1 MLQEMEAAL
10 MTEDPRLVSA
20 TYEMYPEC
28 VSDDSVLEQ
37 EFGERF
43 NKIALLKA
51 RTSIK
56 ELSGGLTNRNF
67 LIETPADKYV
77 ARVSSNS
84 SSFLSIDRGSE
95 FINTTIAGKG
105 GVGAEVLDYIPG
117 EGLLLISYISG
128 KTFGADDVAA
138 NLPRIATSLRNL
150 HALEPFDHEFNMFN
164 TQSNYLKI
172 VKEQGFRVP
181 DGYVDFE
188 PMVAQIKKAFEVLF
202 EGLVPCNNDLLP
214 GNFIDDGKKIWLI
227 DYEYSGNNDACFEI
241 GNVWAEAFQP
251 IEALEEL
258 VTAYYGAH
266 RPDKVA
272 RAWLWALMAK
282 YGWTLWASIQDSVS
296 EIEFDFWEW
305 GMSKYDLARSEFTSE
320 YFKKAL
326 VAVTTK

>member
-1 MLQEMEAAL
+1 
-10 MTEDPRLVSA
+10 
-20 TYEMYPEC
+20 MYPEC

-84 SSFLSIDRGSE
+84 SDFLSIDRGSE

-128 KTFGADDVAA
+128 KTYGAEDVAA

-164 TQSNYLKI
+164 TQSNYFKI
-172 VKEQGFRVP
+172 VKDQGFRVP

-188 PMVAQIKKAFEVLF
+188 PMVAHIKKAFEVLF

>member
-1 MLQEMEAAL
+1 
-10 MTEDPRLVSA
+10 
-20 TYEMYPEC
+20 MYPEC
-28 VSDDSVLEQ
+28 VPADSVLEQ

-43 NKIALLKA
+43 NKFALLA
-51 RTSIK
+51 QRTSIK

-84 SSFLSIDRGSE
+84 SDFLAIDRGSE
-95 FINTTIAGKG
+95 FVNTTIAGEG

-128 KTFGADDVAA
+128 KTYGAADVGA

-164 TQSNYLKI
+164 TQSNYFKI

-202 EGLVPCNNDLLP
+202 DGLVPCNNDLLP

-241 GNVWAEAFQP
+241 GNVWAEAFLP

-258 VTAYYGAH
+258 VTAYFGSH

-326 VAVTTK
+326 VAVTSK

>member
-1 MLQEMEAAL
+1 
-10 MTEDPRLVSA
+10 
-20 TYEMYPEC
+20 MYPEC

-84 SSFLSIDRGSE
+84 SDFLSIDRGSE

-128 KTFGADDVAA
+128 KTYGAEDVAA
-138 NLPRIATSLRNL
+138 NLPRIAKSLRNL

-164 TQSNYLKI
+164 TQSNYFKI
-172 VKEQGFRVP
+172 VKDQGFRVP

>member
-1 MLQEMEAAL
+1 MMIFARVG
-10 MTEDPRLVSA
+10 TTDTA

-84 SSFLSIDRGSE
+84 SDFLSIDRGSE

-128 KTFGADDVAA
+128 KTFGAEDVAA
-138 NLPRIATSLRNL
+138 NLPRIAKSLRNL

-164 TQSNYLKI
+164 TQSNYFKI

-214 GNFIDDGKKIWLI
+214 GNFIDDGTKIWLI

>member
-1 MLQEMEAAL
+1 
-10 MTEDPRLVSA
+10 
-20 TYEMYPEC
+20 MYPEC

-128 KTFGADDVAA
+128 KTYGADDVAA
-138 NLPRIATSLRNL
+138 NLPHIATSLRNL

-164 TQSNYLKI
+164 TQSNYLTI

-214 GNFIDDGKKIWLI
+214 GNFIDDGTKIWLI

-241 GNVWAEAFQP
+241 GNVWAEAFLP

>member
-1 MLQEMEAAL
+1 
-10 MTEDPRLVSA
+10 
-20 TYEMYPEC
+20 MYPEC
-28 VSDDSVLEQ
+28 VSDDSALEQ

-67 LIETPADKYV
+67 LIETPENKYV

-84 SSFLSIDRGSE
+84 SSLLSINRESE

-214 GNFIDDGKKIWLI
+214 GNFIDDGTKIWLI

-282 YGWTLWASIQDSVS
+282 YAWTLWASIQDSVS

>member
-1 MLQEMEAAL
+1 
-10 MTEDPRLVSA
+10 
-20 TYEMYPEC
+20 MYPEC
-28 VSDDSVLEQ
+28 VPADSVLEQ

-43 NKIALLKA
+43 NKFALLA
-51 RTSIK
+51 QRTSIK

-84 SSFLSIDRGSE
+84 SDFLAIDRGSE
-95 FINTTIAGKG
+95 FINTTIAGEG

-128 KTFGADDVAA
+128 KTYGAADVGA
-138 NLPRIATSLRNL
+138 NLPRIATSLRAL
-150 HALEPFDHEFNMFN
+150 HSLKPFDHEFNMFN
-164 TQSNYLKI
+164 TQSSYFKI

-188 PMVAQIKKAFEVLF
+188 PMVAQIKKAFEPLF

-214 GNFIDDGKKIWLI
+214 GNFIDDGTKIWLI

-241 GNVWAEAFQP
+241 GNVWAEAFLP

-258 VTAYYGAH
+258 VTAYFGSH

-326 VAVTTK
+326 VAVTSK

>member
-1 MLQEMEAAL
+1 
-10 MTEDPRLVSA
+10 
-20 TYEMYPEC
+20 MYPEC

-84 SSFLSIDRGSE
+84 SDFLSIDRGSE

-138 NLPRIATSLRNL
+138 NLPRIAKSLRNL

-164 TQSNYLKI
+164 TQSNYFKI

>member
-1 MLQEMEAAL
+1 
-10 MTEDPRLVSA
+10 
-20 TYEMYPEC
+20 MYPEC
-28 VSDDSVLEQ
+28 VSDDSLLEQ

-43 NKIALLKA
+43 NKIALLAK

-67 LIETPADKYV
+67 LIETPDDKYV

-84 SSFLSIDRGSE
+84 SDFLSIDRGSE

-105 GVGAEVLDYIPG
+105 GVGAEVLDYIHG

-128 KTFGADDVAA
+128 KTYGADDVAA

-214 GNFIDDGKKIWLI
+214 GNFIDDGTKIWLI

>member
-1 MLQEMEAAL
+1 
-10 MTEDPRLVSA
+10 
-20 TYEMYPEC
+20 MYPEC

-84 SSFLSIDRGSE
+84 SDFLSIDRGSE

-172 VKEQGFRVP
+172 VKGQGFRVP

-241 GNVWAEAFQP
+241 GNVWAEAFLP

-258 VTAYYGAH
+258 VTAYFGSH

>member
-1 MLQEMEAAL
+1 
-10 MTEDPRLVSA
+10 
-20 TYEMYPEC
+20 MYPEC
-28 VSDDSVLEQ
+28 VSDDSALEQ

-67 LIETPADKYV
+67 LIETPENKYV

-84 SSFLSIDRGSE
+84 SSLLSINRESE

-188 PMVAQIKKAFEVLF
+188 PMVAQIKKAFEILF

-214 GNFIDDGKKIWLI
+214 GNFIDDGTKIWLI

>member
-1 MLQEMEAAL
+1 
-10 MTEDPRLVSA
+10 
-20 TYEMYPEC
+20 MYPEC

-67 LIETPADKYV
+67 LIETPTDKYV

-105 GVGAEVLDYIPG
+105 GVGAKVLDYIPG

-326 VAVTTK
+326 VAVTAK

>member
-1 MLQEMEAAL
+1 
-10 MTEDPRLVSA
+10 
-20 TYEMYPEC
+20 MYPEC

-105 GVGAEVLDYIPG
+105 GVGAKVLDYIPG

-128 KTFGADDVAA
+128 KTYGADDVAA

-164 TQSNYLKI
+164 TQSNYLTI

-214 GNFIDDGKKIWLI
+214 GNFIDDGTKIWLI

-320 YFKKAL
+320 YFKSAL

>member
-1 MLQEMEAAL
+1 
-10 MTEDPRLVSA
+10 
-20 TYEMYPEC
+20 MYPEC

-67 LIETPADKYV
+67 LVETPADKYV

-164 TQSNYLKI
+164 TQSNYLTI

-258 VTAYYGAH
+258 VSAYYGAH

>member
-1 MLQEMEAAL
+1 
-10 MTEDPRLVSA
+10 
-20 TYEMYPEC
+20 MYPEC
-28 VSDDSVLEQ
+28 VSDDSLLEQ

-43 NKIALLKA
+43 NKIALLAK

-84 SSFLSIDRGSE
+84 SDFLAIDRGSE

-128 KTFGADDVAA
+128 KTYGADDVAA

-241 GNVWAEAFQP
+241 GNVWAEAFLP

-258 VTAYYGAH
+258 VTAYFGSH

-305 GMSKYDLARSEFTSE
+305 GMSKYDLARSEFTSD
-320 YFKKAL
+320 YFKSAL
-326 VAVTTK
+326 NMVTTLPR

>member
-1 MLQEMEAAL
+1 
-10 MTEDPRLVSA
+10 
-20 TYEMYPEC
+20 MYPEC

-67 LIETPADKYV
+67 LVETPADKYV

-128 KTFGADDVAA
+128 KTFGAEDVAA

-150 HALEPFDHEFNMFN
+150 HTLEPFDHEFNMFN

-258 VTAYYGAH
+258 VSAYYGAH

>member
-1 MLQEMEAAL
+1 
-10 MTEDPRLVSA
+10 
-20 TYEMYPEC
+20 MYPEC

-84 SSFLSIDRGSE
+84 SDFLSIDRGSE

-128 KTFGADDVAA
+128 KTYGAEDVAA

-164 TQSNYLKI
+164 TQSNYFKI

-241 GNVWAEAFQP
+241 GNVWAEAFLP

-258 VTAYYGAH
+258 VTAYFGSH

-326 VAVTTK
+326 VAVTSK

>member
-1 MLQEMEAAL
+1 
-10 MTEDPRLVSA
+10 
-20 TYEMYPEC
+20 MYPEC
-28 VSDDSVLEQ
+28 VSDDSVQEQ

-43 NKIALLKA
+43 NKIALLAK
-51 RTSIK
+51 RTSVK

-67 LIETPADKYV
+67 LIETPTNKYV

-128 KTFGADDVAA
+128 KTYGADDVAA

-181 DGYVDFE
+181 EGYVDFE

-202 EGLVPCNNDLLP
+202 DGLVPCNNDLLP

>member
-1 MLQEMEAAL
+1 
-10 MTEDPRLVSA
+10 
-20 TYEMYPEC
+20 MYPEC

-43 NKIALLKA
+43 NKIALLA
-51 RTSIK
+51 QRTSIK

-67 LIETPADKYV
+67 LIETPSDKYV

-84 SSFLSIDRGSE
+84 SDFLSIDRGSE

-105 GVGAEVLDYIPG
+105 GVGAQVLDYIPG

-128 KTFGADDVAA
+128 KTYGAADVGA

-164 TQSNYLKI
+164 TQSNYLNI

-305 GMSKYDLARSEFTSE
+305 GMSKFDLARSEFTSE

>member
-1 MLQEMEAAL
+1 
-10 MTEDPRLVSA
+10 
-20 TYEMYPEC
+20 MYPEC

-43 NKIALLKA
+43 NKIALLAK

-67 LIETPADKYV
+67 LIETPDDKYV

-84 SSFLSIDRGSE
+84 SDFLSIDRGSE

-181 DGYVDFE
+181 NGYVDFE

-326 VAVTTK
+326 VAVTSK